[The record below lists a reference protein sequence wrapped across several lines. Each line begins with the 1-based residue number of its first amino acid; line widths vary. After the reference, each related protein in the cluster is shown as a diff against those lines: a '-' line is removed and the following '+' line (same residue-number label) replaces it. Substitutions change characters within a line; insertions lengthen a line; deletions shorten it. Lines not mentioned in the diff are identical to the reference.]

1 MQTISI
7 DKDFNCEKKYSNF
20 LDDIQ
25 KRLPE
30 LQLIYQKSFSTD
42 LSISFI
48 ITINDENILNIDH
61 IIKKIYSFNWLFDLI
76 T

>member
-61 IIKKIYSFNWLFDLI
+61 IIKKIYSFN
-76 T
+76 